1 MCSARCFVTTAAR
14 REAGKAG
21 AAEEFR
27 AASKPSPSACRKR
40 ARRAKRSR
48 VREHR
53 TLAHPAKSRATTRVL
68 TANGAFRAT
77 AVTLGYLDRPAIERP
92 RRKSRDGNAAAT
104 STRVALGGRGRDCG
118 ADLADRRR
126 GGLSDP
132 PGAHHRGLG
141 RRQHA
146 EFDFAPDRQWLSE
159 HLGQP
164 FVVES
169 RTGAGGN
176 IATQAVVSA
185 APDGY
190 TLLTRS

>member
-92 RRKSRDGNAAAT
+92 RRKWDGNAAAT

-146 EFDFAPDRQWLSE
+146 EFDFAPDRAMAVGASRPALCRGKPDRRRRQYCYGSGGERCAGWLLS
-159 HLGQP
+159 
-164 FVVES
+164 
-169 RTGAGGN
+169 
-176 IATQAVVSA
+176 
-185 APDGY
+185 
-190 TLLTRS
+190 LLDR